1 MGSFGFHCANCDLP
15 MLSDGP
21 DKHDYCFKCEEPF
34 CDHDRGGGCQSTNYL
49 MSPDGKVWK
58 EENYEGY
65 GVYGGKDAHALLA
78 QTNVEGIREWYSHP
92 SADMPNMKDWE
103 PTGDD
108 DDDRSVGI
116 DMCYGKWRKT
126 HEEIAKMV
134 DDGITITKD
143 NIYHY
148 SNDFIKNP
156 LRIVCEACFTDGRFG
171 RPVNTYDE
179 MDSHEYSRDHKD
191 QSWSNAHN
199 TDVGWVCQDCGGY

>member
-1 MGSFGFHCANCDLP
+1 
-15 MLSDGP
+15 
-21 DKHDYCFKCEEPF
+21 
-34 CDHDRGGGCQSTNYL
+34 
-49 MSPDGKVWK
+49 
-58 EENYEGY
+58 
-65 GVYGGKDAHALLA
+65 
-78 QTNVEGIREWYSHP
+78 
-92 SADMPNMKDWE
+92 
-103 PTGDD
+103 
-108 DDDRSVGI
+108 
-116 DMCYGKWRKT
+116 MCYGKLTKT
-126 HEEIAKMV
+126 HEEIAKMI

-199 TDVGWVCQDCGGY
+199 TDVGWVCQDCSGY

>member
-21 DKHDYCFKCEEPF
+21 DKHDHCFKCEETF
-34 CDHDRGGGCQSTNYL
+34 CDHDRGGGCKSTNYL

-92 SADMPNMKDWE
+92 SANMPNMKDWE

-116 DMCYGKWRKT
+116 EMTHQKRERT
-126 HEEIAKMV
+126 HEEIAEMV
-134 DDGITITKD
+134 RKGITINER
-143 NIYHY
+143 NIYHHAE
-148 SNDFIKNP
+148 DLIKNP
-156 LRIVCEACFTDGRFG
+156 IKIVCETCFTGEGQSWHSPTD
-171 RPVNTYDE
+171 TYDKC
-179 MDSHEYSRDHKD
+179 DSHSRDHRD
-191 QSWSNAHN
+191 QSWTSAHD
-199 TDVGWVCQDCGGY
+199 TDVGWVCQDCSGY